1 MNNSKIIA
9 KVATFFGAVS
19 AIFTVILAI
28 LTYLLIKIV
37 NASASPPVDYVALS
51 ILSNVFPYLF
61 LAVTSLVIAYVLRGV
76 GKENLEKEALPPA
89 QPAE

>member
-9 KVATFFGAVS
+9 KVATFVGAVS

-37 NASASPPVDYVALS
+37 NASSSPPMDYVVLS

-61 LAVTSLVIAYVLRGV
+61 LTVTSLVAAYVLRGV
-76 GKENLEKEALPPA
+76 RKENLEKESLPPA